1 MTVDEQIESAL
12 RQTGKPLEIAAA
24 DIIRDQRQMIDY
36 YKEQL
41 DSLMTAFGVE
51 KNPNLEL
58 LCGIRGAKGDEE
70 K

>member
-36 YKEQL
+36 
-41 DSLMTAFGVE
+41 
-51 KNPNLEL
+51 
-58 LCGIRGAKGDEE
+58 
-70 K
+70 